1 MNMFL
6 NAGKHSKSWHLTSLC
21 LSGDEFAFLMFLVC
35 QVCQKGTAES
45 NTSPDHIKKTL
56 KLLKKKSQKHSE

>member
-21 LSGDEFAFLMFLVC
+21 LFAFLMFLVC